1 MKLYG
6 PFITVLVL
14 ALLLAVPNLLSGHGL
29 STVMESAAPAEI
41 TFESTAPDY
50 QPEVAVVWSGVPIR
64 WINATASPPSI
75 RHDGCVTNR
84 MCAFQSIAV
93 APIAASASPPCH
105 RNDTST
111 IVSYIRSCGES
122 ILCSIRER
130 NPRASNKPNGKS
142 HELSSMSRPHGVG
155 SVRRLGRYH
164 YLPDVLGVGVCA
176 GRSRF

>member
-93 APIAASASPPCH
+93 APDSSFSIAPLPPERYVYHCELHPIMRGVHIVLHPGTEPASF
-105 RNDTST
+105 
-111 IVSYIRSCGES
+111 
-122 ILCSIRER
+122 
-130 NPRASNKPNGKS
+130 K
-142 HELSSMSRPHGVG
+142 
-155 SVRRLGRYH
+155 
-164 YLPDVLGVGVCA
+164 
-176 GRSRF
+176 